1 MKIKSQR
8 DFWSGLLFL
17 AVGLG
22 FAWGATFYR
31 LGDSAQPGPGF
42 FPLGLGL
49 LTALLG
55 LAILFKALSVERADG
70 DPVGAI
76 AWRPLVAI
84 VGAVVLFGWTLPH
97 LGLALALPLL
107 VVVSALGGSEFRWRE
122 VLASALVLTV
132 LSWAIF
138 IWGLKLPIALLPAMA
153 GG

>member
-97 LGLALALPLL
+97 LGLVLALPLL

-122 VLASALVLTV
+122 VLASTLVLTV

-138 IWGLKLPIALLPAMA
+138 IWGLKLPITLLPAMA

>member
-42 FPLGLGL
+42 FP
-49 LTALLG
+49 LG

-97 LGLALALPLL
+97 LGLVLALPLL

-138 IWGLKLPIALLPAMA
+138 IWGLKLPITLLPAMA